1 MSDDTKLNPNNFNNP
16 LITYEQLSLEDK
28 VLAILDFCSPLNGQE
43 FKDEAKKPNAKLG
56 DLRISDAKIKNALV
70 PLLNRKIFVPAHV
83 SKWLLSAVTPA
94 LGIQDLIKKVK
105 DHISAGAN
113 Q

>member
-1 MSDDTKLNPNNFNNP
+1 MSDDTTLNPNNFNNP

-43 FKDEAKKPNAKLG
+43 FKDEAKKPNAAVG
-56 DLRISDAKIKNALV
+56 DLRISSAKIRTALV
-70 PLLNRKIFVPAHV
+70 PLLNRKIFVPAQV
-83 SKWLLSAVTPA
+83 SKWLVSAITPA
-94 LGIQDLIKKVK
+94 LRIQDLINNVK